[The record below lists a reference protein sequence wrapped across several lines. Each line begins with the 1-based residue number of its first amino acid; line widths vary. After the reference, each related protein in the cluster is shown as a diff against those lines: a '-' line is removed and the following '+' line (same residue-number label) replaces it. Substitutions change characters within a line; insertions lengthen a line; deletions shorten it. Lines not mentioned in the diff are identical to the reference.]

1 MQRDI
6 QSLTDHSTFL
16 SGKIGFLLDAILGML
31 SIEQNAIIKIFSV
44 AAVVFLPPTLIASI
58 YGMNFKYLP
67 EFDWAYGYPMAL
79 GDDAAV
85 GDSAVRLF
93 QMERLAVEA
102 LEVGAL
108 PLLRGEGNSDS
119 VRRVGGIIPRPRAW
133 RAGRAGRLP

>member
-1 MQRDI
+1 MKAARDIKSHLKTVQRDI

-79 GDDAAV
+79 AMMLVSAI
-85 GDSAVRLF
+85 SAVRLF
-93 QMERLAVEA
+93 QVERLAVDGPRQA
-102 LEVGAL
+102 HSAAS
-108 PLLRGEGNSDS
+108 LLAR
-119 VRRVGGIIPRPRAW
+119 RPRRNASL
-133 RAGRAGRLP
+133 RYCPV